1 MASAPRMQVRVLD
14 EVHFTFTTSSHG
26 YMAPE
31 QLKAHI
37 MGRLNDTGTTW
48 DGPVVDGKRKGR
60 GTIDFGNGDSQE
72 AEYMAEGNGYTYLHT
87 SPIDR
92 QIVGRA
98 GEDDIFVTQNETR
111 YQIASVRETLPDK
124 NDPTYLPPE
133 IQQKYLRPELIY
145 RGPDGFL
152 VRGGGLD
159 PWWKIEGHHTSLQ
172 NEAAEAG
179 KGQRCKGT
187 GSSKRRFP
195 RDPPPPRAGIRRSNR
210 MIGKKK
216 LAK

>member
-1 MASAPRMQVRVLD
+1 MKVRVLD
-14 EVHFTFTTSSHG
+14 QVLLTFTTSPDG

-37 MGRLNDTGTTW
+37 MGRLDDAATKWHGA
-48 DGPVVDGKRKGR
+48 VVDGKRVGR
-60 GTIDFGNGDSQE
+60 GMIDFGNGDYQE
-72 AEYMAEGNGYTYLHT
+72 AQYEAEWNGKPCVHT
-87 SPIDR
+87 SPIVR
-92 QIVGRA
+92 QIVGKA
-98 GEDDIFVTQNETR
+98 GEDDIFVTASGTK
-111 YQIASVRETLPDK
+111 YQIASVRETLPDE
-124 NDPTYLPPE
+124 NDPTYIPK

-152 VRGGGLD
+152 VREGGLD
-159 PWWKIEGHHTSLQ
+159 PWWKISDFEGHHTSLQ

-187 GSSKRRFP
+187 GSSQRRFP
-195 RDPPPPRAGIRRSNR
+195 RDPPPPRASIRRSNR